1 MSSSHTTL
9 GSPPRIELA
18 SWGEEGLMAEGTL
31 IWTPGDKSSPPQGYA
46 RVTLKGGRPA
56 CLFGLP
62 TIQGHSSELLTTPV
76 QGAPPELTSW

>member
-31 IWTPGDKSSPPQGYA
+31 IWNPGGKSSPP
-46 RVTLKGGRPA
+46 RDMLVSL
-56 CLFGLP
+56 
-62 TIQGHSSELLTTPV
+62 
-76 QGAPPELTSW
+76 